1 MKHWVVSR
9 SVVSLTFLWRC
20 PFMNPSIWQRLLDFF
35 SYVYQ
40 STLVCQRGPVSKAY
54 LVYSTLKT
62 LDIMKGLFMA
72 APQYYC
78 LEILNL
84 CEVGMAQVHL
94 ANFWAARP
102 TWKEKKK
109 DKEASLFIGVSLAY
123 PVAKKRKTLHQS
135 GMNATRSTDTT
146 RLVPRLEY

>member
-1 MKHWVVSR
+1 MLIRKNETLSGK
-9 SVVSLTFLWRC
+9 SFGGLFDF
-20 PFMNPSIWQRLLDFF
+20 FMALPIHESIDLAKITWFF

-123 PVAKKRKTLHQS
+123 PVAKKKK
-135 GMNATRSTDTT
+135 DTSSK
-146 RLVPRLEY
+146 RDECYP